1 MDARIILV
9 VQHVGNLFP
18 FIHVWLTAC
27 ACACLLL
34 SFANITVMRVMH
46 TSLSLVASKN
56 AYDAALL
63 YACCHVNGREDAYNR

>member
-27 ACACLLL
+27 LLLL
-34 SFANITVMRVMH
+34 SFASITVMRVVH

-63 YACCHVNGREDAYNR
+63 YAWCHVNGREDAYNR